1 MKRSIIFVAAMTA
14 IFTLTS
20 VHAFAKKSGSE
31 VLDLPGLK
39 SSVRVIR
46 DTDGIPHIYANNAR
60 DAVLVQGY
68 VMASD
73 RLFQMDL
80 SRRQASGTLAELLG
94 GAVLGDDVE
103 ARTIGLRRAAERS
116 LPALSP
122 ETQKLLEAFAQGVN
136 AWVAVNPL
144 PPEYGALELTQF
156 EEWIPEDSVVIAKAL
171 AFQLSFDLDIN
182 NTITFRT
189 YASTGDALGFDG
201 VALFFED
208 IFRSAPFD
216 SASTVPD
223 AMMASV
229 PSLTTGTAL
238 ASAPINSPGDLL
250 AQRYV
255 ERIKD
260 MPFFQDALRPSDR
273 VKGSNEWG
281 ISGAYTT
288 SGRPLIAND
297 PHLALNTP
305 ATFYQ
310 NHLVTSTDKL
320 DVHGSSVPGVPLIVQ
335 GQNAYMTWG
344 STVNPADVTDTY
356 EEQVVPCET
365 SAAGLCTI
373 YLDKPEPIVP
383 IPVEFRVNLFN
394 GVFDTVAPCN
404 PVAVSLRSY

>member
-1 MKRSIIFVAAMTA
+1 MKTRIGFVAAMTA
-14 IFTLTS
+14 MVALTS
-20 VHAFAKKSGSE
+20 VDASAKSGTE

-60 DAVLVQGY
+60 DAALVQGY

-80 SRRQASGTLAELLG
+80 SRRAATGTLAELFG
-94 GAVLGDDVE
+94 SAVLGDDVQ
-103 ARTIGLRRAAERS
+103 ARTIGLRRAAERT

-122 ETQKLLEAFAQGVN
+122 ETQELLEAFAQGVN
-136 AWVAVNPL
+136 AWVAANPL

-156 EEWIPEDSVVIAKAL
+156 EEWIPEDSVVIAKGL

-189 YASTGDALGFDG
+189 YAGTGAALGFDG

-216 SASTVPD
+216 PATTVPD
-223 AMMASV
+223 AMMASMT
-229 PSLTTGTAL
+229 PDLSGTAL
-238 ASAPINSPGDLL
+238 ASASMSSPGDLL
-250 AQRYV
+250 SKRYV

-260 MPFFQDALRPSDR
+260 MPFFQDALRPSER

-281 ISGAYTT
+281 VSGDYTT
-288 SGRPLIAND
+288 TGRPLIAND

-310 NHLVTSTDKL
+310 NHLITSKDKL
-320 DVHGSSVPGVPLIVQ
+320 DVHGSS
-335 GQNAYMTWG
+335 
-344 STVNPADVTDTY
+344 
-356 EEQVVPCET
+356 
-365 SAAGLCTI
+365 
-373 YLDKPEPIVP
+373 
-383 IPVEFRVNLFN
+383 
-394 GVFDTVAPCN
+394 
-404 PVAVSLRSY
+404 